1 MEVQVGTAAVVVKN
15 GSFLVIRRAMK
26 DEIGKE
32 SSWTLPG
39 GRVENYEDPNKS
51 VLREVKEETGLNV
64 SLIKPIFVWTG
75 RKGSL
80 WRIVIHY
87 LCKYKSG
94 KVKLSKEHSE
104 FKWIDFK
111 DLERVKLEKWVKER
125 AKTAME
131 ELKLNRKSFKLSK

>member
-15 GSFLVIRRAMK
+15 RSFLVIKRVMK
-26 DEIGKE
+26 DEIGKK

-51 VLREVKEETGLNV
+51 ILREVKEETGLNV
-64 SLIKPIFVWTG
+64 TLIKPIFVWTG

-94 KVKLSKEHSE
+94 NIKLSKEHSD
-104 FKWIDFK
+104 FKWVDFK
-111 DLERVKLEKWVKER
+111 DLKKIKLEKWVKER
-125 AKTAME
+125 ATKAMK
-131 ELKLNRKSFKLSK
+131 ELGIKPKVI